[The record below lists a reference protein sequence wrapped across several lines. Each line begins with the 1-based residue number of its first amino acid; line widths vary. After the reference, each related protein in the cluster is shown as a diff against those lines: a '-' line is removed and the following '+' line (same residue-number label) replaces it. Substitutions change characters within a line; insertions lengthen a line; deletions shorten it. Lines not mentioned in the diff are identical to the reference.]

1 MLYRDKFDIIY
12 AKLVLM
18 SDYDFHTLSP
28 IEFES
33 LSRDLLQEELNITL
47 ESFTSGRDDG
57 VDLRYSIAEEVN
69 VVVQCKRHITSYSKL
84 KSHLKSKE
92 LPKLSKIKPDRYIL
106 TTSVGLTKKN
116 KEELKTLFS
125 PFILATS
132 DIYGRDDLNN
142 LLGKYGDIERQHYKL
157 WLSSTAVLETILH
170 SDIVNRTLFEREDI
184 IDSVTTYVEN
194 ESYHAALKKFKSKN
208 FVIIAGDAGIGKTT
222 LARMLIYRMLGNK
235 QYKQF
240 VYVSRGV
247 EEALSLYRPKTSQLF
262 FFDDFLGRTAFE
274 HGFARNEETDLMR
287 FIDRITKS
295 KNKGLLLAT
304 REYILRQA
312 QAQYSEL
319 KSPLLEKSKYTIDL
333 ATYTRK
339 IRADILYN
347 HLFRTKLPNKYLMSF
362 LDKKVYKDI
371 IGHSHYTPRLI
382 ATILQEEIW
391 NDCTPNDF
399 PNKFMSYLNNPQK
412 IWQDIYEK
420 GLSADA
426 RLVMKTLL
434 TLRSPVELTKLHAA
448 FDSCARQNN
457 ARPDYNIF
465 DNAIKELSDTFIKV
479 SSSNYSP
486 HTLTIDYKNP
496 SILDFMIDYYKDSRS
511 NDLAI
516 VIDNAVYIDQIMDRF
531 CLPGKKYSNGLI
543 KVTPE
548 LLRSIKESV
557 LKGFDN
563 LPASTA
569 KKWNISSFSSMSTG
583 ADTYSEVLVELL
595 FQFGFKDD
603 DEVSAYLLR
612 QFTKFNSGDIRLA
625 DYDSQRQLLD
635 HFVAK
640 LTEPQIK
647 EAVNKLGFS
656 ISTMRDIDDFN
667 YQSQMSE
674 YETEALEWLE
684 NNSIYEETT
693 EAILADL
700 EEVEPKDLDDYE
712 DALIE
717 LEKQYDFDFNAVYDR
732 YQDLVRD
739 ARTPPDHDRDFVN
752 YRPPKPYVAQS
763 FVNEDKSIEE
773 MFDSLRQG

>member
-1 MLYRDKFDIIY
+1 
-12 AKLVLM
+12 M

-28 IEFES
+28 IEFEA
-33 LSRDLLQEELNITL
+33 LSRDLLQKELGITL

-57 VDLRYSIAEEVN
+57 VDLRYSTAKGTNTI
-69 VVVQCKRHITSYSKL
+69 VQCKRHITTYAKL

-92 LPKLSKIKPDRYIL
+92 LPKLSKLSPDRYIL

-125 PFILATS
+125 PYIVVAS

-142 LLGKYGDIERQHYKL
+142 LLGKYDDIERQHYKL
-157 WLSSTAVLETILH
+157 WLSSTEVLETILH
-170 SDIVNRTLFEREDI
+170 SDIVNRTLFEREEI
-184 IDSVTTYVEN
+184 IESVTTYVEN
-194 ESYHAALKKFKSKN
+194 ESYQAALDKFKGKN

-235 QYKQF
+235 EYKQF

-247 EEALSLYRPKTSQLF
+247 EEALSLYKPSKSQLF

-274 HGFARNEETDLMR
+274 NGFARNEETDLMR
-287 FIDRITKS
+287 FIDRIARS

-312 QAQYSEL
+312 QSQYSEL

-362 LDKKVYKDI
+362 LNKKTYKDI

-391 NDCTPNDF
+391 SDCSPNDF
-399 PNKFMSYLNNPQK
+399 PNKFISYLNNPQK

-420 GLSADA
+420 GLSSDG
-426 RLVMKTLL
+426 RLVMKILL
-434 TLRSPVELTKLHAA
+434 TLRSPVELTKLHTA

-457 ARPDYNIF
+457 IRPDYNVF
-465 DNAIKELSDTFIKV
+465 DSAIKELSDTFIKV

-486 HTLTIDYKNP
+486 HTLTVDYKNP
-496 SILDFMIDYYKDSRS
+496 SILDFMIDYYKDLRS
-511 NDLAI
+511 NDLAV
-516 VIDNAVYIDQIMDRF
+516 VIDNAVYIDQITGRF
-531 CLPGKKYSNGLI
+531 CLPNKTYSNGLI

-548 LLRSIKESV
+548 LLTSIRSSV

-569 KKWNISSFSSMSTG
+569 KEWSISTFSSMSTG
-583 ADTYSEVLVELL
+583 VTTYSEVLVELL
-595 FQFGFKDD
+595 FEFGFKDD
-603 DEVSAYLLR
+603 VEVSAYLLE
-612 QFTKFNSGDIRLA
+612 QFIGFNSDDIRSGE
-625 DYDSQRQLLD
+625 YDSQRQLLD
-635 HFVAK
+635 HFVTE
-640 LTEPQIK
+640 LTKSQTN
-647 EAVNKLGFS
+647 EAVNKLGHS
-656 ISTMRDIDDFN
+656 ISTMRDIDDFI
-667 YQSQMSE
+667 YQSRMSE
-674 YETEALEWLE
+674 YETEASLWLE

-693 EAILADL
+693 EAVIADL
-700 EEVEPKDLDDYE
+700 EDVEAKDLRNYE
-712 DALIE
+712 DTLIE
-717 LEKQYDFDFNAVYDR
+717 LEKEYDFDFNAVYDR

-739 ARTPPDHDRDFVN
+739 ASTPPDYDDHFGG
-752 YRPPKPYVAQS
+752 YRPSKSYVAQS
-763 FVNEDKSIEE
+763 FTNENKSIDE
-773 MFDSLRQG
+773 MFDSLRQS